1 MPTAA
6 ELRALFDDHARLDR
20 FITKLVEQVETVAK
34 FGERELYFTIPDG
47 LVRVRAEFEIKATF
61 PECRLIR
68 SWFTRHYTISW
79 A

>member
-6 ELRALFDDHARLDR
+6 ELRALFDDHARLDQ
-20 FITKLVEQVETVAK
+20 FIKKLVEQVESVAK

-47 LVRVRAEFEIKATF
+47 LERSVVEAELRKTF
-61 PECRLIR
+61 PGCRLIR
-68 SWFTRHYTISW
+68 VWFTRHYTLSW

>member
-34 FGERELYFTIPDG
+34 YGERDLYFAIPDR
-47 LVRVRAEFEIKATF
+47 LERSVVEAELRKTF
-61 PECRLIR
+61 PGCRLIR
-68 SWFTRHYTISW
+68 AWFTRHYTLSW

>member
-20 FITKLVEQVETVAK
+20 FITKLVEHVETVAK
-34 FGERELYFTIPDG
+34 YGERELYFTIPDG
-47 LVRVRAEFEIKATF
+47 LVRVRVEFEIKATF
-61 PECRLIR
+61 PECKLR
-68 SWFTRHYTISW
+68 SHWFTRHYTLSW

>member
-20 FITKLVEQVETVAK
+20 FITKLVEHVQTVAK
-34 FGERELYFTIPDG
+34 YGERELYFAIPDG
-47 LVRVRAEFEIKATF
+47 LVRVRAEFEIKAAF
-61 PECRLIR
+61 PGCRLVR
-68 SWFTRHYTISW
+68 SWFTGHYTLNW